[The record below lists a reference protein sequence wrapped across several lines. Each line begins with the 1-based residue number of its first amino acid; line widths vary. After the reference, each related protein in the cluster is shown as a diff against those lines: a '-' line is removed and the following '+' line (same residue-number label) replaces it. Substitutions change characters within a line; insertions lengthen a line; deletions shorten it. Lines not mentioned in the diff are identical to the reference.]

1 MKKLVLTAV
10 AVVAMATGA
19 IADTLLPGD
28 ITYGDGANV
37 PTSGFAT
44 AYGANATAG
53 GTSATAIGA
62 GAEAAG
68 GATAVGRAASATG
81 GASVAIGTA
90 STASGHTSIAVG
102 ISATVE
108 AGADASIAIGNSSR
122 VTSGSVNSVA
132 IGVGSGV
139 SADNSVALGAGTW
152 AAQDNTV
159 AVGNRRIVGVAD
171 GISATDAVNVRQ
183 LDRAV
188 ADIDR
193 RIADGVSGSKK
204 YAAQGTAAALAVSTV
219 TFASSEDTR
228 AVGVNVAHYGGEMA
242 LGVAGAVKLTP
253 SLAFQVGF
261 ASPLSRG
268 GSVAVR
274 GGLSYSWR

>member
-10 AVVAMATGA
+10 AVVAMAAGA
-19 IADTLLPGD
+19 VADTSLPGD
-28 ITYGDGANV
+28 ITYGEGANV

-53 GTSATAIGA
+53 GTSATAVGA

-81 GASVAIGTA
+81 GASVALGVA
-90 STASGHTSIAVG
+90 SSAAANTSVAVG
-102 ISATVE
+102 VGATVE
-108 AGADASIAIGNSSR
+108 AGADASVAIGNNTR
-122 VTSGSVNSVA
+122 VLSGAVNSVA

-152 AAQDNTV
+152 ATQDNTV

-171 GISATDAVNVRQ
+171 GVNSTDAVNVRQ

-188 ADIDR
+188 EDIDR
-193 RIADGVSGSKK
+193 RIADGVRGSKK
-204 YAAQGTAAALAVSTV
+204 YAAQGTAAALSVPTV
-219 TFASSEDTR
+219 TFASGEDTK
-228 AVGVNVAHYGGEMA
+228 AVGVNLAHYGGEMA

-253 SLAFQVGF
+253 SLAFQAGF
-261 ASPLSRG
+261 ASPLSGG